1 MLSFLIGSAM
11 VLVGLLSIILII
23 TCPIVFI
30 YSRSNG
36 ETVLTEKN
44 ISDFAPPRGAFFFI
58 ASF

>member
-30 YSRSNG
+30 YSFFS
-36 ETVLTEKN
+36 
-44 ISDFAPPRGAFFFI
+44 AFKKEYF
-58 ASF
+58 